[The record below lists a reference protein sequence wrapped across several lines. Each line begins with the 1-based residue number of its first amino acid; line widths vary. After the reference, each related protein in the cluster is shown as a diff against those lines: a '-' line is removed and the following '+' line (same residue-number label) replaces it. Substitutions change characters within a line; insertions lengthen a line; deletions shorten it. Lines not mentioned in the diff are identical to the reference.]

1 MNWFE
6 RMKSGILTRI
16 KREIPEGIWSKCK
29 KCGETTYQHA
39 LERSFFVC
47 PHCGERSEIF
57 GHGGAKAEAEATM
70 TAFLGEIPLDAR
82 IRETSDA
89 GTPIVAA
96 DPQSPQAES
105 YLALARGVI
114 EKLRQAEGA
123 AAPPVIREE

>member
-1 MNWFE
+1 MVLH
-6 RMKSGILTRI
+6 G
-16 KREIPEGIWSKCK
+16 
-29 KCGETTYQHA
+29 
-39 LERSFFVC
+39 RSFD
-47 PHCGERSEIF
+47 E
-57 GHGGAKAEAEATM
+57 AKAEAEATM

-114 EKLRQAEGA
+114 EKLRQAVGA